1 MMKPRTPETQ
11 IQPRP
16 SLCRSSSAAKPGE
29 CSAERLRWLSS
40 PIPKACST
48 LRRSSPP
55 VECASERFWSS
66 CCPEPHFQPIP
77 EPDRKK
83 TNKQTNDQ
91 NQGQKSDDTVYEVRS
106 RKREGTNLGGEVFE
120 DGGEVDRRS
129 GADALG
135 VAAFLEEPS
144 DSAYGELEA
153 GLLRPRHCLG
163 GLPGLASASL
173 GARGGGFHGVDLKVL
188 GFLELL
194 LKDWERLWRDEMA
207 F

>member
-1 MMKPRTPETQ
+1 MKPRTPERQ
-11 IQPRP
+11 IQTRP

-29 CSAERLRWLSS
+29 CSAERLRWLLS

-48 LRRSSPP
+48 PRRSSPP
-55 VECASERFWSS
+55 VECALERFSSS
-66 CCPEPHFQPIP
+66 CCPELHFQPIP
-77 EPDRKK
+77 EPDRKQ
-83 TNKQTNDQ
+83 TNKRS
-91 NQGQKSDDTVYEVRS
+91 KSRPEIGRYGVRS
-106 RKREGTNLGGEVFE
+106 TKREGTNLGGEVFE

-135 VAAFLEEPS
+135 VAAFLEEPG
-144 DSAYGELEA
+144 DSADGELEA

-163 GLPGLASASL
+163 CLPGLTSASL